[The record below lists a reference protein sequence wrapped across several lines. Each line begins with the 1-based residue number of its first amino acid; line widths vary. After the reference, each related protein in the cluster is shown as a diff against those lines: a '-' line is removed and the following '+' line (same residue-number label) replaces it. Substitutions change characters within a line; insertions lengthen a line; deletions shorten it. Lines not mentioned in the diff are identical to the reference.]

1 MLPDDT
7 IEREGAAVSDDAVQ
21 RGRDA
26 RTWIERIGARVP
38 GFSGYL
44 ERELRREVDQ
54 MLRAQLAARLD
65 GARGRLAEYLRRLPL
80 SATAEIGRLSSLD
93 VGLDAAANRLRH
105 AGSGYAGLFD
115 AVKVREAELERL
127 YRHDLAMVE
136 AVDALGA
143 AVARLRGDGP
153 EAIAAVE
160 AGLAAVRAQIDGRDA
175 VVKSV
180 FAG

>member
-1 MLPDDT
+1 M
-7 IEREGAAVSDDAVQ
+7 SDDAVQ

-26 RTWIERIGARVP
+26 RTWVERIAARVP
-38 GFSGYL
+38 GFEGYL

-54 MLRAQLAARLD
+54 VLRAQLAARLD
-65 GARGRLAEYLRRLPL
+65 GARGRLGEYLRRLPL
-80 SATAEIGRLSSLD
+80 SATAEIGRLAALD
-93 VGLDAAANRLRH
+93 AGLDAAANRLRH

-115 AVKVREAELERL
+115 AVKVREAELELL

-143 AVARLRGDGP
+143 AVARLPGEGG
-153 EAIAAVE
+153 AAVAAVE

-175 VVKSV
+175 VVKSA

>member
-1 MLPDDT
+1 
-7 IEREGAAVSDDAVQ
+7 VSDDAVR

-26 RTWIERIGARVP
+26 RTWVERIGARVP

-54 MLRAQLAARLD
+54 TLRAALAARLD
-65 GARGRLAEYLRRLPL
+65 GARRRLGEYLRRLPL
-80 SATAEIGRLSSLD
+80 SATAEIGRLSALD
-93 VGLDAAANRLRH
+93 AGLDAAASRLRH

-136 AVDALGA
+136 AVDALGV
-143 AVARLRGDGP
+143 AVGRLPGDGAA
-153 EAIAAVE
+153 AIAAIETGLVE
-160 AGLAAVRAQIDGRDA
+160 VRAQIDGRDD
-175 VVKSV
+175 VVKSA

>member
-1 MLPDDT
+1 
-7 IEREGAAVSDDAVQ
+7 VSDDAVQ

-26 RTWIERIGARVP
+26 RTWVERIGARVP

-54 MLRAQLAARLD
+54 TLRAALAARLD
-65 GARGRLAEYLRRLPL
+65 GARSRLGEYLRRLPL
-80 SATAEIGRLSSLD
+80 SATAEIGRLSALD
-93 VGLDAAANRLRH
+93 GGLDAAANRLRH

-136 AVDALGA
+136 AVDALGV
-143 AVARLRGDGP
+143 AVGRLPGDGAA
-153 EAIAAVE
+153 AIAAIE
-160 AGLAAVRAQIDGRDA
+160 AALAEVRAQVDGRDD
-175 VVKSV
+175 VVKSA

>member
-1 MLPDDT
+1 M
-7 IEREGAAVSDDAVQ
+7 SDDAVR

-38 GFSGYL
+38 GFAGYL

-65 GARGRLAEYLRRLPL
+65 GARGRLGEYLRRLPL
-80 SATAEIGRLSSLD
+80 SATAEIGRLSALD
-93 VGLDAAANRLRH
+93 AGLDAAANRLRH

-115 AVKVREAELERL
+115 AVKVRETELERL
-127 YRHDLAMVE
+127 YRHDLTMVE
-136 AVDALGA
+136 AVDALGG
-143 AVARLRGDGP
+143 AVGRLPGDGP
-153 EAIAAVE
+153 EAVAAVE
-160 AGLAAVRAQIDGRDA
+160 AALAAVRVQIEGRDA
-175 VVKSV
+175 VVRSV

>member
-1 MLPDDT
+1 VRDDT
-7 IEREGAAVSDDAVQ
+7 IEREDAAVSDDPVQ

-26 RTWIERIGARVP
+26 RTWVERIGARVP

-54 MLRAQLAARLD
+54 LLRAQLAARLD

-80 SATAEIGRLSSLD
+80 SATAEIGRLSALD
-93 VGLDAAANRLRH
+93 SGLDAIANRLRH

-115 AVKVREAELERL
+115 ALKVREAELERL
-127 YRHDLAMVE
+127 YRHDLALVE
-136 AVDALGA
+136 AVDVLGA
-143 AVARLRGDGP
+143 AVARLPGDGV
-153 EAIAAVE
+153 EATAAVE
-160 AGLAAVRAQIDGRDA
+160 VALAAARAQIDGRDA

>member
-1 MLPDDT
+1 M
-7 IEREGAAVSDDAVQ
+7 SDDAVQ

-26 RTWIERIGARVP
+26 RTWVERIGARVP

-54 MLRAQLAARLD
+54 MLRAALAARLD
-65 GARGRLAEYLRRLPL
+65 GARARLGEYLRRLPL
-80 SATAEIGRLSSLD
+80 SATAEIGRLAALD
-93 VGLDAAANRLRH
+93 TGLDAAANRLRH
-105 AGSGYAGLFD
+105 AGSGYAGMFD
-115 AVKVREAELERL
+115 AVKVREAELEKL

-143 AVARLRGDGP
+143 AVARLPSEGTA
-153 EAIAAVE
+153 AIAAVE
-160 AGLAAVRAQIDGRDA
+160 ASLASVRLQIEGRDA
-175 VVKSV
+175 VVTSA

>member
-1 MLPDDT
+1 M
-7 IEREGAAVSDDAVQ
+7 SDDAVQ

-26 RTWIERIGARVP
+26 RTWVERIGARVP
-38 GFSGYL
+38 GFEGYL

-80 SATAEIGRLSSLD
+80 SATAEIGRLTALD
-93 VGLDAAANRLRH
+93 TGLDAAANRLRH

-115 AVKVREAELERL
+115 AVKVREAELELL

-136 AVDALGA
+136 AVDELGA
-143 AVARLRGDGP
+143 SVSRLPAEGAG
-153 EAIAAVE
+153 AIAAVE
-160 AGLAAVRAQIDGRDA
+160 AGLAAVREQIDGRDA
-175 VVKSV
+175 VVKSA

>member
-1 MLPDDT
+1 
-7 IEREGAAVSDDAVQ
+7 VSDDAVQ

-26 RTWIERIGARVP
+26 RTWVERIGARVP
-38 GFSGYL
+38 GFEGYL

-80 SATAEIGRLSSLD
+80 SATAEIGRLTALD
-93 VGLDAAANRLRH
+93 TGLDAAANRLRH

-115 AVKVREAELERL
+115 AVKVREAELELL

-136 AVDALGA
+136 AVDELGA
-143 AVARLRGDGP
+143 SVSRLPAEGAG
-153 EAIAAVE
+153 AIAAVE

-175 VVKSV
+175 VVKSA

>member
-1 MLPDDT
+1 M
-7 IEREGAAVSDDAVQ
+7 SDDAVQ

-26 RTWIERIGARVP
+26 RTWVERIGARVP
-38 GFSGYL
+38 GFEGYL

-80 SATAEIGRLSSLD
+80 SATAEIGRLTALD
-93 VGLDAAANRLRH
+93 TGLDAAANRLRH

-115 AVKVREAELERL
+115 AVKVREAELELL

-136 AVDALGA
+136 AVDGLGA
-143 AVARLRGDGP
+143 SVSRLPAEGAG
-153 EAIAAVE
+153 AIAAVE
-160 AGLAAVRAQIDGRDA
+160 AGLAAVREQIDGRDA
-175 VVKSV
+175 VVKSA

>member
-1 MLPDDT
+1 M
-7 IEREGAAVSDDAVQ
+7 
-21 RGRDA
+21 
-26 RTWIERIGARVP
+26 P
-38 GFSGYL
+38 GFEGYL

-54 MLRAQLAARLD
+54 VLRAQLAARLD
-65 GARGRLAEYLRRLPL
+65 GARGRLGEYLRRLPL
-80 SATAEIGRLSSLD
+80 SATAEIGRLAALD
-93 VGLDAAANRLRH
+93 AGLDAAANRLRH

-143 AVARLRGDGP
+143 AVARLPGEGG
-153 EAIAAVE
+153 AAVAAVE

-175 VVKSV
+175 VVKSA

>member
-1 MLPDDT
+1 
-7 IEREGAAVSDDAVQ
+7 
-21 RGRDA
+21 
-26 RTWIERIGARVP
+26 VP
-38 GFSGYL
+38 GFEGYL

-54 MLRAQLAARLD
+54 VLRAQLAARLD
-65 GARGRLAEYLRRLPL
+65 GARGRLGEYLRRLPL
-80 SATAEIGRLSSLD
+80 SATAEIGRLAALD
-93 VGLDAAANRLRH
+93 AGLDAAANRLRH

-143 AVARLRGDGP
+143 AVARLPGEGGAAV
-153 EAIAAVE
+153 EAVE

-175 VVKSV
+175 VVKSA

>member
-1 MLPDDT
+1 
-7 IEREGAAVSDDAVQ
+7 VSDDAVQ

-26 RTWIERIGARVP
+26 RTWVERIGARVP
-38 GFSGYL
+38 GFAGYL

-54 MLRAQLAARLD
+54 ALRAALAARLD
-65 GARGRLAEYLRRLPL
+65 GARGRLGEYLRRLPL
-80 SATAEIGRLSSLD
+80 SATAEIGRLSALD
-93 VGLDAAANRLRH
+93 AGLDAAANRLRH

-143 AVARLRGDGP
+143 AVGRLPGDGA
-153 EAIAAVE
+153 EAIAAIE
-160 AGLAAVRAQIDGRDA
+160 ADLVAVRERIDGRDG